1 MTTKKTREQKEP
13 KEPTIDS
20 MTLRDLASLFVL
32 SGLLGHSRAVNT
44 GAAWTVS
51 KADEIAD
58 EWVKRRTT

>member
-1 MTTKKTREQKEP
+1 MKKKDEIEKAKAPGLDT
-13 KEPTIDS
+13 

-44 GAAWTVS
+44 DAAWAVN